1 MGSGRLC
8 SSLHCRESRR
18 FGRSFPAVNAARSA
32 VLGPCSGG
40 PGALMAAPD
49 SPKDTEF
56 AEPQPEWGAGH
67 VGPSPRWHGVFIEV
81 FIEMVAVFRNNTEIP
96 VYSAQ
101 FPPAVVVYE
110 TVTSVTRDT
119 PAPCSGLPSFTWH
132 PVVGA
137 GMIFKSKSQQYLVRL
152 NTQRQATFPSVAGC
166 CSVPSDGDLRV
177 LPTS

>member
-1 MGSGRLC
+1 
-8 SSLHCRESRR
+8 
-18 FGRSFPAVNAARSA
+18 
-32 VLGPCSGG
+32 
-40 PGALMAAPD
+40 MAAPD

-67 VGPSPRWHGVFIEV
+67 AGPSPRWHGVFIEV